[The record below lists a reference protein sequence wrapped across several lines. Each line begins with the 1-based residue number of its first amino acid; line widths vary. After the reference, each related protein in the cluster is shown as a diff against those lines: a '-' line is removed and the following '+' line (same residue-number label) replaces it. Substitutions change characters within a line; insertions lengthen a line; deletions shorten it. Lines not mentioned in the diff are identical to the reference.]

1 MITKYLII
9 RVLSIKFQATKAH
22 NIAGYPRYVWITYAW
37 YQEGWW
43 TSAVNDCDDPIRC
56 SEDELVQLLR
66 LSLAIQ
72 IVPVSD
78 NPSAQ
83 TDVGLVKI

>member
-1 MITKYLII
+1 MK
-9 RVLSIKFQATKAH
+9 VH
-22 NIAGYPRYVWITYAW
+22 NIVGYPRYVWITYAW

-43 TSAVNDCDDPIRC
+43 TSAVNDDPIGC

-66 LSLAIQ
+66 LSLSVQ

-78 NPSAQ
+78 NLNAQ
-83 TDVGLVKI
+83 TDVGLVRNSYL